1 MTELTALRSLR
12 SSDKV
17 VLDAVKE
24 RIGRVDNN
32 RFTRES
38 TSFDMGYTQAHRDL
52 KAFIEQAE
60 KSGHSND

>member
-1 MTELTALRSLR
+1 MTELSALRSLR

-24 RIGRVDNN
+24 RIARVDNN
-32 RFTRES
+32 RFTRDS

-52 KAFIEQAE
+52 KAFIEGLE
-60 KSGHSND
+60 KGKEQHD